1 LMSPSSVSL
10 LWVVFWSVLKMLG
23 VVATGFGLSVLLAA
37 LERRE
42 SPLLVSRGALLGSR
56 GALRAKGLSLM
67 FVDAIKLAFK
77 ADHLPAGG
85 YRALFVIAPV
95 WALACALCLG
105 ATLPLATPMCF
116 GQSLQAIP
124 SALCRDP
131 VPMQVIATDDDLLL
145 FVVISMLFVFGTAMA
160 GWSSR
165 SKWALFS
172 SLRHIFQSASYGVPV
187 GLGLLSLSVLTGT
200 LDPAALVAA
209 QGEWPWQWGVWG
221 VPQICVFLVMWTA
234 LVVGAPR
241 TPFSLDDGRSEVI
254 GALVEYAGMRAGL
267 FRLAELVRSVFAAG
281 LVVTVFFG
289 GWHFPGLA
297 AVEGQLPNVVV
308 VFLSWLAFC
317 SKVAVA
323 CAIQQVARGSVVRPR
338 PDQVLDLVWRRLVPL
353 GVLTLMLA
361 VAWRVLFTKA
371 GVV

>member
-1 LMSPSSVSL
+1 MSSTSVSL
-10 LWVVFWSVLKMLG
+10 LWVAFWSVLKMLG
-23 VVATGFGLSVLLAA
+23 VVATGFGLSLLLAA

-77 ADHLPAGG
+77 TDHVPPGG
-85 YRALFVIAPV
+85 YRALFAIAPV

-105 ATLPLATPMCF
+105 ATLPLAAPLCF
-116 GQSLQAIP
+116 GQSLQTM
-124 SALCRDP
+124 STTLCRDV
-131 VPMQVIATDDDLLL
+131 VPMQVIATEDGLLL

-221 VPQICVFLVMWTA
+221 VPQICVFLVIWTA

-289 GWHFPGLA
+289 GWRFPGLA
-297 AVEGQLPNVVV
+297 AIENHLPNVVV
-308 VFLSWLAFC
+308 VFLSWLAFS
-317 SKVAVA
+317 SKVSVA

-361 VAWRVLFTKA
+361 VAWRVLFARA
-371 GVV
+371 GVA